1 MRRHSR
7 TRDRRAVALV
17 IALSLLGV
25 TNLLVIGAIASAGD
39 DALIGRLRLDSIRAF
54 YAAESGAAAALD
66 RVVRVVREAP
76 ATAPG
81 ETTPDVVEAT
91 ATSLEFAG
99 GVRLELS
106 GSTLLL
112 TTATEAQSPLCQGVS
127 ALALEFLAADGV
139 TDSSGAPTSTQR
151 VNVRHTSGG
160 VEARTSVFLRV
171 GTGAGS

>member
-1 MRRHSR
+1 MSP
-7 TRDRRAVALV
+7 
-17 IALSLLGV
+17 
-25 TNLLVIGAIASAGD
+25 
-39 DALIGRLRLDSIRAF
+39 RAF
-54 YAAESGAAAALD
+54 TLIELIATMVVLAVVASVAAPIMVASSDAYADAANQREAAERVAAALD

-81 ETTPDVVEAT
+81 ETTPDIVEAT
-91 ATSLEFAG
+91 TTSLEFAG

-127 ALALEFLAADGV
+127 AFALEFLAADGV

-151 VNVRHTSGG
+151 VNVRLTSGG

-171 GTGAGS
+171 GTGARS